1 MDEKNQAF
9 RDLKAMQNQNAELIR
24 QVKLMQE
31 RIAGLEANQMRNMLV
46 REDAITSGKEN
57 SESKNLLLEI
67 DDVKITQ
74 EDLDEYL
81 NTL

>member
-31 RIAGLEANQMRNMLV
+31 RIAELEANQMWNMLV
-46 REDAITSGKEN
+46 REDAITSEKEN